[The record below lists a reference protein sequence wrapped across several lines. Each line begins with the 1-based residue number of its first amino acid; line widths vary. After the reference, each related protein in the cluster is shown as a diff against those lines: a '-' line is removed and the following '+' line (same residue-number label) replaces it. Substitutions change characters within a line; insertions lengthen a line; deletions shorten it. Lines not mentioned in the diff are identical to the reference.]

1 MIIQVHP
8 TANTYVREELKALVE
23 ARLLAEFWT
32 CISWNARSPLA
43 RALPSSLAA
52 QMGRRSL
59 PPEARPFVRQ
69 MPLREVGRLLAPV
82 LKRGKLARHESGVFS
97 VDQVFRA
104 LDRRVARHLHRARAN
119 GATAVYAHEDGALH
133 SFKRA
138 KSLGMT
144 CIYELPIA
152 YWETSRRL
160 LEEEAERW
168 PNWEPTL
175 VGTRNSAAKLE
186 RKTRELELADLIIT
200 PGQFVYDSL
209 PASIRASKACL
220 VAPFGSP
227 AVDKVAFERAETARA
242 AAARQEQPRAR
253 ALRVLF
259 AGSLSQRK
267 GLADLFAAF
276 RLLDRSD
283 VELIVLG
290 SPVAPLEFYRAQ
302 GVDFRYEAPRAH
314 AEVLQLMRGCD
325 LLALPSIVEGRALVQ
340 QEALACGLPILVTPN
355 AGAQDLIEEAQTGFL
370 VPIRSPESIAEKIAW
385 LADNREQLPAMRRAA
400 LAKAEQYTWETY
412 RRSIVAFLRSHLEI
426 DS

>member
-8 TANTYVREELKALVE
+8 TANVYVREELKALIE
-23 ARLLAEFWT
+23 AQLLSEFWT
-32 CISWNARSPLA
+32 CISWNAHSPIS

-52 QMGRRSL
+52 QLGRRAL
-59 PPEARPFVRQ
+59 PPQARPFVRQ
-69 MPLREVGRLLAPV
+69 MPLREIGRLLAPA
-82 LKRGKLARHESGVFS
+82 LKLGRFTRHERGVFS

-104 LDRRVARHLHRARAN
+104 LDRRVARHLQRARAA

-133 SFKRA
+133 SFRRA
-138 KSLGMT
+138 KALGLT

-160 LEEEAERW
+160 LETEAQRW
-168 PNWEPTL
+168 PDWEPTL

-186 RKTRELELADLIIT
+186 RKTRELELADLVIT

-209 PASIRASKACL
+209 PANVRASKPCL

-227 AVDKVAFERAETARA
+227 AVDKIAFERAEAL
-242 AAARQEQPRAR
+242 RQEQPRAR
-253 ALRVLF
+253 PLRVLF

-276 RLLDRSD
+276 RLLKRADI
-283 VELIVLG
+283 ELVLLG
-290 SPVAPLEFYRAQ
+290 APVAPLEFYRAQ
-302 GVDFRYEAPRAH
+302 GVHFRYEAPRAH
-314 AEVLQLMRGCD
+314 AEVLELMRACD

-355 AGAQDLIEEAQTGFL
+355 AGAQDLIDEAQTGFL
-370 VPIRSPESIAEKIAW
+370 VPIRSPEKIAEKIAW

-400 LAKAEQYTWETY
+400 LAKAEAYTWQTY
-412 RRSIVAFLRSHLEI
+412 RRSITEFLRLHLATEI
-426 DS
+426 